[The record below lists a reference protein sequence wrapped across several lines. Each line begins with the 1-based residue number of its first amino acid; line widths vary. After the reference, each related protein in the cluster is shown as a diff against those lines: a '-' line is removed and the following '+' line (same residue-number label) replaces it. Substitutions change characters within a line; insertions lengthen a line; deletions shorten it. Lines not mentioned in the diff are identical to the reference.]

1 MIESS
6 SRGSH
11 GDGSDLSVSV
21 KTSLLPHMPLAGWSR
36 SNWRQAVHTDS
47 HVNLELKGSLVYTF
61 VAMSLK
67 VCPAGL
73 GPGLCHFVSQGGHH
87 SALGQIVQLVAS
99 ISNVKYG
106 QRSKQAQ
113 DKRFRDT
120 HLRRR
125 EKLRLQV

>member
-47 HVNLELKGSLVYTF
+47 HVNLELQGSLVYTF
-61 VAMSLK
+61 VAMSLSSFAQLDLVQVFAISCRK
-67 VCPAGL
+67 EGTTVHWVKSFNMWHP
-73 GPGLCHFVSQGGHH
+73 
-87 SALGQIVQLVAS
+87 SA
-99 ISNVKYG
+99 
-106 QRSKQAQ
+106 
-113 DKRFRDT
+113 T
-120 HLRRR
+120 
-125 EKLRLQV
+125 